1 MSADMAHAVHPN
13 YSDKHEGRMQISLDG
28 GPALKYHCNQKYA
41 TNAVTASILRE
52 IGIENGIQLQEV
64 GVRQDSGC
72 GSTIGP
78 ITASGLSVPTVD
90 IGCFRK
96 FVLFWFKPKN

>member
-1 MSADMAHAVHPN
+1 MAHAVHPN

-41 TNAVTASILRE
+41 TNAITASILRE
-52 IGIENGIQLQEV
+52 IGIENGVELQEV

-90 IGCFRK
+90 IGFFRK
-96 FVLFWFKPKN
+96 ISYISFLTKKV